1 MLNDTTGSAGNHSG
15 VSNRNKINILSFLL
29 SASGILIVAINLR
42 PAIASVAPLVGQIQS
57 DTGLSNTATGLLT
70 TVPLLCF
77 VLLSTTAPRLG
88 RRYGEE
94 RTIAVALL
102 LLFAGILLRVVPA
115 SAALFGGTIL
125 VGIAITGGNVLLPTV
140 IKKRFGAQSG
150 VMTGLY
156 TMGISIGTAAA
167 AGLTIP
173 WQHFTGLGWRA
184 TLAVWAVPAVLAV
197 VLWLPQHRDPTGS
210 TADAIGDARGGQAWR
225 SPLGWGVTGFFA
237 LLSLTFYTVIAWL
250 PKILTDNGMD
260 PTTGGQMLSLANLV
274 GIPFSLAAPIMAA
287 RSSRQVWI
295 TTTFP
300 AMLLI
305 GLLGLTLSPPSGA
318 LLCVLVLG
326 VGLGGT
332 IGIGFM
338 LVVLRAADARGAA
351 ALAAMS
357 QTAGYL
363 VAATGPILT
372 GALRDLTGSWT
383 LPLLSLC
390 LLVAVQIPVGIYV
403 GQSRQFGAAADAG
416 RVVLRSRAPRPYYVD
431 SEAGLANTGEED
443 SRDSHASDADRGVR
457 QKGEPAGR
465 DT

>member
-1 MLNDTTGSAGNHSG
+1 MLNETTGIAGSGSG
-15 VSNRNKINILSFLL
+15 VPKRNKSNAFSFLL
-29 SASGILIVAINLR
+29 SAAGILIVAINLR
-42 PAIASVAPLVGQIQS
+42 PAIASVAPVVGQIQS
-57 DTGLSNTATGLLT
+57 ETGLSNTATGLLT

-88 RRYGEE
+88 RSYGEE
-94 RTIAVALL
+94 RTIALALL
-102 LLFAGILLRVVPA
+102 LLLAGILLRVVPA
-115 SAALFGGTIL
+115 AVALFGGTVL
-125 VGIAITGGNVLLPTV
+125 VGVAITGGNVLLPTV

-173 WQHFTGLGWRA
+173 WQQLTGVDWRTA
-184 TLAVWAVPAVLAV
+184 LAVWAIPAVLAV
-197 VLWLPQHRDPTGS
+197 LLWIPQHRERRPPSGGTTGS
-210 TADAIGDARGGQAWR
+210 VRGRQAWR
-225 SPLGWGVTGFFA
+225 SALGWGVTGFFA

-250 PKILTDNGMD
+250 PKILTESGMD
-260 PTTGGQMLSLANLV
+260 PATGGQMLSLANLV
-274 GIPFSLAAPIMAA
+274 GIPFSLTAPILAA
-287 RSSRQVWI
+287 RSGRQVWI
-295 TTTFP
+295 TTSFP
-300 AMLLI
+300 GLLLL
-305 GLLGLTLSPPSGA
+305 GLLGLTLSPGEGTVFW
-318 LLCVLVLG
+318 VLILG

-338 LVVLRAADARGAA
+338 LVVLRAADSQGAA

-357 QTAGYL
+357 QTAGYS

-390 LLVAVQIPVGIYV
+390 LLVAIQIPIGMFV
-403 GQSRQFGAAADAG
+403 GQNRQFGATGGTG
-416 RVVLRSRAPRPYYVD
+416 RVVLRSRVTHSRSSDRRWTSVTARQTEVP
-431 SEAGLANTGEED
+431 EEPFVPD
-443 SRDSHASDADRGVR
+443 DERFPTEGSSAT
-457 QKGEPAGR
+457 R

>member
-1 MLNDTTGSAGNHSG
+1 M
-15 VSNRNKINILSFLL
+15 
-29 SASGILIVAINLR
+29 AINLR
-42 PAIASVAPLVGQIQS
+42 PAIASVAPLVGQIQA

-94 RTIAVALL
+94 RTIAAALL
-102 LLFAGILLRVVPA
+102 LLFAGILLRVLPV
-115 SAALFGGTIL
+115 SAALFGGTVL

-150 VMTGLY
+150 IMTGLY

-173 WQHFTGLGWRA
+173 WQHFAGLGWRA
-184 TLAVWAVPAVLAV
+184 TLAVWAVPALLAV
-197 VLWLPQHRDPTGS
+197 VLWFPQHRDPRRS
-210 TADAIGDARGGQAWR
+210 TTDPLGAARGGQAWR

-260 PTTGGQMLSLANLV
+260 PTSGGQMLSLANLV

-300 AMLLI
+300 ALLLL
-305 GLLGLTLSPPSGA
+305 GLLGLTLSPRSGA
-318 LLCVLVLG
+318 LCWVLVLG

-390 LLVAVQIPVGIYV
+390 LLVAVQIPVGVYV
-403 GQSRQFGAAADAG
+403 GKSRQLGATVDTG
-416 RVVLRSRAPRPYYVD
+416 QVVLSSRALPQSHVD
-431 SEAGLANTGEED
+431 SRARLAPAAGNEN
-443 SRDSHASDADRGVR
+443 SRDSHASDTGSGVGK
-457 QKGEPAGR
+457 KGEPAGR